1 MFHDLFNINWWR
13 RESRRI
19 GLVLLRYCDKLQVQ
33 LEKDLNLT
41 DETRKEIKDAIDQAL
56 NALKLVNSGHEYDSN
71 NPNDPLRK
79 AEDDFKKLVPK
90 REWIQPSENRVPKDK
105 LAAVTQMILD
115 ITDSAT
121 STKCPIHVKLC
132 DSSKNSAN
140 PISETLK
147 YSIAEASSYTLDDLL
162 YRVRL
167 RRPDALVQYPHF
179 YCRPVGAQRYTQE
192 GSKFE
197 QRNSSDPLMG
207 LTWTKPE
214 DESDDEHDTVGVVYL
229 ISPRPEFVLLV
240 EGVPFKPR
248 GKDKD
253 RFHIVNNFEDLT
265 TEVIAGSRS
274 QTRTFHHIKDPSWNY
289 RCDPDEDSK
298 TTWRVHKKK
307 KQLTPYQGEWFICVG

>member
-90 REWIQPSENRVPKDK
+90 R
-105 LAAVTQMILD
+105 D

-147 YSIAEASSYTLDDLL
+147 CRKKDSIAEASSYTLDDLL

-253 RFHIVNNFEDLT
+253 RFHIVNSE
-265 TEVIAGSRS
+265 ESG
-274 QTRTFHHIKDPSWNY
+274 PSKVDHL
-289 RCDPDEDSK
+289 C
-298 TTWRVHKKK
+298 
-307 KQLTPYQGEWFICVG
+307 